1 MATFVSMMTWHRSM
15 AGEAAIRARIDAEE
29 VRLWGLGMHSIIFV
43 SDEPGESA
51 AVLVSR
57 CEDHVAA
64 AVIAEA
70 IVGEA
75 LVRVDS
81 MRFDEPG
88 ERPAWLVAPAPRPRP
103 AGRQRKRREPAAMA
117 A

>member
-1 MATFVSMMTWHRSM
+1 MMTWHRSM

-75 LVRVDS
+75 LIRVDS
-81 MRFDEPG
+81 LRFDEPEG
-88 ERPAWLVAPAPRPRP
+88 RPAWLVAPAPSPRP
-103 AGRQRKRREPAAMA
+103 ARKQRRRRREPAAIA